1 MIKKISYNR
10 SERLRKLYL
19 ERQCEVLE
27 TYEAEE
33 NGNEMIICR
42 HDGFYFFVFV
52 FVYYVTD
59 DMIIRHPNVWW
70 EITSDE
76 ADLQEI
82 AEHVAERLLVTQ

>member
-52 FVYYVTD
+52 YYVTD
-59 DMIIRHPNVWW
+59 DMIIRHPNVWG
-70 EITSDE
+70 EITFDE

-82 AEHVAERLLVTQ
+82 AEHVSKQILPTE